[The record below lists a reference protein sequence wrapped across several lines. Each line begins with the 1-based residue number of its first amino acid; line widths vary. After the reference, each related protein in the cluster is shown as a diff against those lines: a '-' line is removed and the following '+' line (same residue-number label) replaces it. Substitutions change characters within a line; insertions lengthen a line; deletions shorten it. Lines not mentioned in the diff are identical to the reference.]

1 VKLALDPYMF
11 RTTPLL
17 ELPGLVP
24 DLGYRYI
31 ELSPREDFTPFF
43 LHPRANRDIVSK
55 FKRALDAAGV
65 EIATHLPLYRWS
77 GPDEDERQA
86 AVRWSDSPRKR
97 MHIPLFER
105 RTMHTNR
112 AVVDAGRA
120 KVDVWPGS
128 SLTTASQGGS
138 LATWRTAPSPD

>member
-1 VKLALDPYMF
+1 VKLVLDPYMF

-86 AVRWSDSPRKR
+86 AVR
-97 MHIPLFER
+97 
-105 RTMHTNR
+105 
-112 AVVDAGRA
+112 
-120 KVDVWPGS
+120 
-128 SLTTASQGGS
+128 
-138 LATWRTAPSPD
+138 

>member
-11 RTTPLL
+11 RTTALL
-17 ELPGLVP
+17 ELPGLVA

-43 LHPRANRDIVSK
+43 LHPRANRDVVTR

-77 GPDEDERQA
+77 DRTRTSVRPRCGTGSGPL
-86 AVRWSDSPRKR
+86 S
-97 MHIPLFER
+97 
-105 RTMHTNR
+105 
-112 AVVDAGRA
+112 
-120 KVDVWPGS
+120 
-128 SLTTASQGGS
+128 
-138 LATWRTAPSPD
+138 

>member
-17 ELPGLVP
+17 ELPGLVA
-24 DLGYRYI
+24 DLGYRHI

-65 EIATHLPLYRWS
+65 ESATHRYFAD
-77 GPDEDERQA
+77 G
-86 AVRWSDSPRKR
+86 

-120 KVDVWPGS
+120 KVDLWPGS
-128 SLTTASQGGS
+128 LTTVSQGGS
-138 LATWRTAPSPD
+138 LATWPTAPSPD